1 MHHEAIDTKI
11 RVIFAGPYIS
21 RLIQGIRLRE
31 GVSGIK
37 VEGSNTLI
45 TLNTLQ
51 SLRMVQVVGITYG
64 TRNSI
69 ISAPVPSATS
79 AYPPSPPATCP
90 SSTPPTRSST
100 SHAIL
105 SMSFPLFQHW
115 LGQSVVLM
123 ATNIGLLLSSSP
135 SSVAPTLV
143 HIGVNTADLVSKP
156 SEASDSDGGD
166 DSGREDGS
174 E

>member
-1 MHHEAIDTKI
+1 MHHKAIDTKMG
-11 RVIFAGPYIS
+11 VIFAGPYIS
-21 RLIQGIRLRE
+21 RLIQGIGLRE
-31 GVSGIK
+31 AVSGIK

-45 TLNTLQ
+45 TLDTLQ
-51 SLRMVQVVGITYG
+51 SLRMVQVVGITHG

-69 ISAPVPSATS
+69 ISTPVPSAMS
-79 AYPPSPPATCP
+79 AYPPSPPATCS

-105 SMSFPLFQHW
+105 SMSFPLFQPW

-123 ATNIGLLLSSSP
+123 ATNIGLLLSFSP
-135 SSVAPTLV
+135 SSVAPTPV
-143 HIGVNTADLVSKP
+143 HVRVNTADLESKA
-156 SEASDSDGGD
+156 SEASHSDGGN
-166 DSGREDGS
+166 DSGREAGS